1 MATPGFVSFTIYSTG
16 PYKDQRMHPDNKASA
31 SMVSVSSPTDRAAAA
46 NASTTT
52 QELDNLYNKLSN
64 VSLALRNIDPATVP
78 GVEATSAKPEQLSP
92 TTDSGTASPKSLSD
106 GGASDQYQV
115 RNADECDMACA
126 CQRVLLK
133 ASPGSCGLCGG
144 RPEILASLNSE
155 RLSALEDLEIATQRI
170 NELAHEKAR
179 HVDYIADLETRTSE
193 QARKID
199 RQRDM
204 IAGLKNDLSAMND
217 KFVDQV
223 NTTAEIAH
231 SRELVEAELE
241 DLTQKL
247 FTEANTMVASEKRA
261 RFDAEK
267 SAAHLR
273 HIIADLETRLAGETM
288 QSQELKERIEQ
299 MSAEYDE
306 LLLMKRAMAPS
317 RRGSFGS
324 HLSDQVGADGSSLRR
339 DGGSVLT
346 SGGAAG
352 SMHGEG
358 FRLAVHTAVVMA
370 GTKSSNASPVI
381 ASPVRLDEVLLAEFK
396 EFAAQAQSARSTTY
410 MSLPYI
416 KNVIN
421 EDIEPCLRFGPR
433 PRISSR
439 NVLDAIASNRLQ
451 IEEMTPQ
458 IAAEMRRQQQAA
470 ERNDGHR
477 RAMLWERFSGTVA
490 ANPSGCQA
498 CGRECQC
505 TYRFRMGLKADS
517 EWIQLDTICRD
528 RLVAACEFYGFVR
541 YLRQGIFASRSV
553 MDLYMETIRLRLCMF
568 YARIGAYGYAI
579 DLDPSLTEAN
589 LFTRSFS
596 APPLPESP
604 TNLGHSAPVLNAS
617 PTAAPYINASRSGS
631 TMSVAMLETGGG
643 GMPAPTSQLGVGAV
657 SPQGSRYRSVS
668 HEVSALPIPV
678 TQIGSVSQASI
689 GHVAGGK
696 ANGVREATGNT
707 TPDDT
712 LDDNDEDNA
721 PLSACKANP
730 STAEQPESSPLP
742 VTPN

>member
-1 MATPGFVSFTIYSTG
+1 MV
-16 PYKDQRMHPDNKASA
+16 SA
-31 SMVSVSSPTDRAAAA
+31 SPPADRPAPTNA
-46 NASTTT
+46 NTTTT

-64 VSLALRNIDPATVP
+64 VSLALRNMDPATVP
-78 GVEATSAKPEQLSP
+78 GTETTLEKPDQPSP
-92 TTDSGTASPKSLSD
+92 TTDSGTASPKSVSE

-115 RNADECDMACA
+115 RNDGECDMACA

-133 ASPGSCGLCGG
+133 ASPGTCGLCGG
-144 RPEILASLNSE
+144 RLGILTALNSE
-155 RLSALEDLEIATQRI
+155 RISALEDLEIATQRI

-199 RQRDM
+199 RQRDI
-204 IAGLKNDLSAMND
+204 IAGLKSDLSAMND

-273 HIIADLETRLAGETM
+273 HIITDLETRLAGETM

-299 MSAEYDE
+299 MSAEYDD
-306 LLLMKRAMAPS
+306 LLLMKRTMAPS

-324 HLSDQVGADGSSLRR
+324 HLSDHAGADGNSLRR

-346 SGGAAG
+346 SGGAGG
-352 SMHGEG
+352 SMHGDG

-370 GTKSSNASPVI
+370 GTKSNMASPV
-381 ASPVRLDEVLLAEFK
+381 AGSPMRLDEVLLAEFK

-470 ERNDGHR
+470 ERTDGHR

-490 ANPSGCQA
+490 ANASGCQA

-505 TYRFRMGLKADS
+505 TYRFRMGLKADL
-517 EWIQLDTICRD
+517 EWIQIDTICRD

-541 YLRQGIFASRSV
+541 YLRQGIFASRSI
-553 MDLYMETIRLRLCMF
+553 MDLYTETIRLRLCMF

-579 DLDPSLTEAN
+579 DLDPSLTEAS
-589 LFTRSFS
+589 LLTRNPS

-604 TNLGHSAPVLNAS
+604 SALSHSAPVLTAS
-617 PTAAPYINASRSGS
+617 PTAAPYINVSRSGS
-631 TMSVAMLETGGG
+631 TRSVTMLESGGN
-643 GMPAPTSQLGVGAV
+643 MPAPASQLGVGAI
-657 SPQGSRYRSVS
+657 SPKGNRYRSVS
-668 HEVSALPIPV
+668 HEVSALPVPMA
-678 TQIGSVSQASI
+678 QLGSASQVSI
-689 GHVAGGK
+689 EHVAEGK
-696 ANGVREATGNT
+696 AGGAQEDIGNT

-712 LDDNDEDNA
+712 LDDDLDNE
-721 PLSACKANP
+721 PLSSFKPDA
-730 STAEQPESSPLP
+730 STMREPEPSPLST
-742 VTPN
+742 TPNP

>member
-1 MATPGFVSFTIYSTG
+1 MGSAGQPADRTTPTA
-16 PYKDQRMHPDNKASA
+16 PASA
-31 SMVSVSSPTDRAAAA
+31 NA
-46 NASTTT
+46 NSTV

-64 VSLALRNIDPATVP
+64 VSLALRNIDPAALP
-78 GVEATSAKPEQLSP
+78 SAEATTTKADQPPLSA
-92 TTDSGTASPKSLSD
+92 TDSGTASPRSITD
-106 GGASDQYQV
+106 VEASDQYQA
-115 RNADECDMACA
+115 RDANDCDLACA

-144 RPEILASLNSE
+144 QPEILTSLNNE
-155 RLSALEDLEIATQRI
+155 RLRALEDLEIATQRI

-193 QARKID
+193 QARNID
-199 RQRDM
+199 RQRDL

-324 HLSDQVGADGSSLRR
+324 HLSDHAGADGGSLRR
-339 DGGSVLT
+339 DGGSVMAA
-346 SGGAAG
+346 GGAGG
-352 SMHGEG
+352 SMNGDG
-358 FRLAVHTAVVMA
+358 FRLAVHTSVVMA
-370 GTKSSNASPVI
+370 GTKSSIASPVI
-381 ASPVRLDEVLLAEFK
+381 GSPVRLDEVLLAEFK

-416 KNVIN
+416 KNVIS

-458 IAAEMRRQQQAA
+458 IAAEMRRLQQAA
-470 ERNDGHR
+470 ERTDGHR

-604 TNLGHSAPVLNAS
+604 TAPGHSALALTAS
-617 PTAAPYINASRSGS
+617 PTTAPYINVSRSAS
-631 TMSVAMLETGGG
+631 TVSVTMLETGSA
-643 GMPAPTSQLGVGAV
+643 MPAPVSQLGVGSGSA
-657 SPQGSRYRSVS
+657 QGNRYRSVS
-668 HEVSALPIPV
+668 HEVSAMSTPV
-678 TQIGSVSQASI
+678 AQMA
-689 GHVAGGK
+689 
-696 ANGVREATGNT
+696 VREVTGDT
-707 TPDDT
+707 AASTPKDT
-712 LDDNDEDNA
+712 LDDDLDDA
-721 PLSACKANP
+721 PLSTLIVDAQA
-730 STAEQPESSPLP
+730 APEPEVSPLSAA
-742 VTPN
+742 PN